1 MPILIIGH
9 LMAGGEFWS
18 LETLWWAMFGL
29 IFHYVGFLQNNCI
42 DYKYDRKDPNK
53 QHFPLVRGDINVYH
67 ANLVQQIGLVVI
79 ALLGIALMNGN
90 IVAWIIMLAAMGAGT
105 LYNKVS
111 KTSLTSTFWI
121 CLTFS
126 PLFLFSYLSTGGE
139 MDQTAW
145 LIFFFIN
152 LQIAFQ
158 IGYSGYLKEIG
169 SLEQVNLLRKMGARV
184 KDGIFEPKYTLI
196 FGSLLRGATI
206 ILLVLIASEL
216 IEWILV
222 LSFFA
227 VSQVFVFMIMK
238 RRKWERDKDLI
249 RMSLVEAL
257 TYFTLPVAIGSI
269 IGWDAVAFL
278 IIFPLIWFVMWN
290 RLIWGTKFTPR
301 V

>member
-1 MPILIIGH
+1 MPILIIGY
-9 LMAGGEFWS
+9 LMAGGELWS
-18 LETLWWAMFGL
+18 LDTLWWAIFGL
-29 IFHYVGFLQNNCI
+29 IFHGIGFLQNNI
-42 DYKYDRKDPNK
+42 FDLAVDKKDPNK

-169 SLEQVNLLRKMGARV
+169 SLEQINLLRKMGARV

-290 RLIWGTKFTPR
+290 RLIWGTKFTPK

>member
-1 MPILIIGH
+1 MPILVIGY
-9 LMAGGEFWS
+9 LMAGGEIWS

-29 IFHYVGFLQNNCI
+29 LWHAIGFLQNNI
-42 DYKYDRKDPNK
+42 FDLNADKNDPNK

-139 MDQTAW
+139 MDQIAW

-169 SLEQVNLLRKMGARV
+169 SLEQINLLRKMGARV
-184 KDGIFEPKYTLI
+184 KDGIFEPKYALI

-238 RRKWERDKDLI
+238 RRKWERDKDLK

-290 RLIWGTKFTPR
+290 RLIWGTKFTPK